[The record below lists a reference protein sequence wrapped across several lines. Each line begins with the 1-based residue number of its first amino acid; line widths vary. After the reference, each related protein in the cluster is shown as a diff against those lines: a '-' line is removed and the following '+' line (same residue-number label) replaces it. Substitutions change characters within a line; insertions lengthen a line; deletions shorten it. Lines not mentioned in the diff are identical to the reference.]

1 MAWGSCENCAKLAED
16 HDSFLANPYKLFF
29 YYIPYSAEMY
39 VCDTVGHHI
48 SAGNIS
54 AATFAV
60 TQGEHSNSFNIKK
73 CYTKSHFDFLL
84 EKKNKFNCYYN
95 NSIFIICQYL
105 HMIIK
110 RIGIDLGTTYT
121 LVHLPK
127 RGIVINEP
135 SVVAISMTDKKILA
149 VGNEAKDMLG
159 RTPDNIIALKPLKD
173 GVIADYRATEA
184 MLRYFINKSLGGIRL
199 FRPEVMVAVPAGISS
214 TERRAVI
221 DATIAAGA
229 KAAYIIKEPVAAA
242 IGADIPI
249 GSASGH
255 MIIDIGGGTAEM
267 AVISLGGIVSST
279 SVRVGG
285 IRFDNAIIDYI
296 RRKYNLSIGERTAEE
311 IKINIGSALYL
322 ENKLTMEI
330 RGRDIISGLPR
341 SIMVTSNDVTES
353 IQNELEA
360 IINAVKKVLHDT
372 PPELSSDIMD
382 KGMVLSGGSS
392 LLRNIDQLLSRTTG
406 VPAYVA
412 NDALLCVAKG
422 TGIALDNLDSY
433 KRSILATK

>member
-1 MAWGSCENCAKLAED
+1 M
-16 HDSFLANPYKLFF
+16 F
-29 YYIPYSAEMY
+29 
-39 VCDTVGHHI
+39 
-48 SAGNIS
+48 
-54 AATFAV
+54 
-60 TQGEHSNSFNIKK
+60 
-73 CYTKSHFDFLL
+73 
-84 EKKNKFNCYYN
+84 
-95 NSIFIICQYL
+95 
-105 HMIIK
+105 IK

-135 SVVAISMTDKKILA
+135 SVVAVSVLDKKILA
-149 VGNEAKDMLG
+149 VGNEAKEMLG
-159 RTPDNIIALKPLKD
+159 RTPDTIIALKPLKD
-173 GVIADYRATEA
+173 GVIADYRTTEA
-184 MLRYFINKSLGGIRL
+184 MLRYFINKTLGGVRL

-229 KAAYIIKEPVAAA
+229 KAAYIIKEPIAAA

-267 AVISLGGIVSST
+267 AVISLGGIVASS

-285 IRFDNAIIDYI
+285 NKFDMAILEYV
-296 RRKYNLSIGERTAEE
+296 RRKYNMAIGERTAEE

-322 ENKLTMEI
+322 EDKLIMEV
-330 RGRDIISGLPR
+330 RGRDMISGLPR
-341 SIMVTSNDVTES
+341 TITVSSNDVTEAL
-353 IQNELEA
+353 QHELEV
-360 IINAVKKVLHDT
+360 IVNAAKRILHET
-372 PPELSSDIMD
+372 PPELSADIMD
-382 KGMVLSGGSS
+382 KGIVLSGGSS
-392 LLRNIDQLLSRTTG
+392 LLRHIDQLIARTTG
-406 VPAYVA
+406 VPAYIA
-412 NDALLCVAKG
+412 DDALLCVAKG

>member
-1 MAWGSCENCAKLAED
+1 M
-16 HDSFLANPYKLFF
+16 
-29 YYIPYSAEMY
+29 
-39 VCDTVGHHI
+39 
-48 SAGNIS
+48 
-54 AATFAV
+54 
-60 TQGEHSNSFNIKK
+60 
-73 CYTKSHFDFLL
+73 
-84 EKKNKFNCYYN
+84 
-95 NSIFIICQYL
+95 
-105 HMIIK
+105 K

-135 SVVAISMTDKKILA
+135 SVVAVSISDKKILA

-159 RTPDNIIALKPLKD
+159 RTPDSIVAVKPLKD
-173 GVIADYRATEA
+173 GVIASYRTTEA
-184 MLRYFINKSLGGIRL
+184 MLRYFINKAIGGVRL

-267 AVISLGGIVSST
+267 AVISLGGIVSSM

-285 IRFDNAIIDYI
+285 NKFDEAIVEFIRK
-296 RRKYNLSIGERTAEE
+296 KYNLAIGERTAED

-322 ENKLTMEI
+322 ENKLTAEI
-330 RGRDIISGLPR
+330 KGRDILTGLPR
-341 SIMVTSNDVTES
+341 SIMVSSNDVTDAL
-353 IQNELEA
+353 QNELEA
-360 IINAVKKVLHDT
+360 VINAVKQVLHET
-372 PPELSSDIMD
+372 PPELSADIMD

-392 LLRNIDQLLSRTTG
+392 LLRNIDQLLSRTTS
-406 VPAYVA
+406 VPAYLA
-412 NDALLCVAKG
+412 DDAMLCVAKG